1 MFYANGREWKRELKE
16 QKYSDL
22 EKEWYEKLR
31 KSGFVDIEDTRQFE
45 RPLKDWHS
53 TKFASERSRIRQAQ
67 REAYNKKL
75 EDFLNSNA
83 INEICALMT
92 KHGRNTIGPK
102 KAKNILILHLN
113 GEDERKIAKKKKCS
127 RDVVNRTLRK
137 AKEWMRVA

>member
-1 MFYANGREWKRELKE
+1 MKPRNRKRTFKEEEQDWYAKLKS
-16 QKYSDL
+16 K
-22 EKEWYEKLR
+22 
-31 KSGFVDIEDTRQFE
+31 GFTDIEDTSNPD

-53 TKFASERSRIRQAQ
+53 TKFTSERSRIRQAQ

-113 GEDERKIAKKKKCS
+113 GDDERKIAKKKKCS

-137 AKEWMRVA
+137 AKEWMKVA